1 MKRTSL
7 NKSWK
12 FHLGDL
18 GSAFE
23 TTYDTSSWEEV
34 SLPHDWSVA
43 YPKDRAYS
51 SGTGYVIGGIGWYK
65 KTFTLTEAD
74 SHMEHFL
81 QFDGV
86 YKNSQVWINGYYLG
100 KRPYGYISFSYKVTD
115 YLYYD
120 GRENVISVKVSHED
134 IADSRWFTG
143 SGIYRKVELVSY
155 DIAYPQE
162 NGIFFYADKVTS
174 EKADFVVEVQVTT
187 PAEALDGTLYALL
200 HAPDGTLSA
209 KAEVACH
216 LHHGAYSVLYLHGE
230 VESPSLWSPGSPS
243 LYDLSVQIKTAD
255 GLESIIY
262 SGKVGIRD
270 IRFDPDEGFF
280 LNGVHTL
287 LKGICV
293 HHDGGAL
300 GAAVTKNVWR
310 RRLEK
315 LKKMGANA
323 IRMSH
328 NPHMPELYDLCDE
341 MGFMVIDEAFDEW
354 EGFKN
359 KWHQGH
365 NVYPPKHQGYAED
378 FPQWYATDLTDLVCR
393 DRNHPSIIMW
403 SIGNEIDYPN
413 DPYNH
418 PSFATM
424 TGNND
429 ANKPSAEREYRP
441 GRPNMERLAVLSKEL
456 CSLVEICDPTR
467 PVSAAVAFPE
477 LSTTLGYIDPMDVVG
492 YNYKEQLYDEHHA
505 KFPDKSFLGSENGH
519 SYAAWKAV
527 LDRPFIS
534 GQFLWTGVDFLGE
547 CHGWPYHS
555 SSAGLLT
562 TAGFEKARYYE
573 RMSWW
578 SEAPVLSLVTARPDE
593 GPAWR
598 RQFHQSW
605 NYIPGEP
612 VEVRAYSNT
621 GLPTLSLNG
630 KPCNVSPVENGE
642 NGYYS
647 WIIPFEPGILEAVSE
662 KGTTASLET
671 TGAPAMLCAI
681 DAGSEDVCQVEVTV
695 CDIDGRRVP
704 NDATRI
710 YLSIEGDA
718 EFLGMDNGDV
728 CDITD
733 YREPMRHA
741 LDGRLMVYLR
751 KKADSVTIN
760 LTAIGLQGTSITL

>member
-1 MKRTSL
+1 MKQFNL
-7 NKSWK
+7 NDSWK

-18 GSAFE
+18 GSAFD
-23 TTYDTSSWEEV
+23 TTYDTSSWQEV
-34 SLPHDWSVA
+34 TLPHDWSVT
-43 YPKDRAYS
+43 YPKDRRYS
-51 SGTGYVIGGIGWYK
+51 SGTGYVIGGIAWYK
-65 KTFTLTEAD
+65 KHFTLTEVD
-74 SHMEHFL
+74 SHMVHFL
-81 QFDGV
+81 KFDGI

-100 KRPYGYISFSYKVTD
+100 KRPYGYISFSYNVTD
-115 YLYYD
+115 YLYFD
-120 GRENVISVKVSHED
+120 GRENVISVRVSHED

-143 SGIYRKVELVSY
+143 SGIYRKVELISY
-155 DIAYPQE
+155 DLAYPRE
-162 NGIFFYADKVTS
+162 NSIFFYSKNVTA
-174 EKADFVVEVQVTT
+174 EHADFVLEAHLTT
-187 PAEALDGTLYALL
+187 PSVETNGTLSALL
-200 HAPDGTLSA
+200 FAPDGTLA
-209 KAEVACH
+209 ARADTECR
-216 LHHGAYSVLYLHGE
+216 LHKGAFSILYLHGNLE
-230 VESPSLWSPGSPS
+230 APALWSPDTPS
-243 LYDLSVQIKTAD
+243 LYDLSVKVRQTD
-255 GLESIIY
+255 GAESEIY
-262 SGKVGIRD
+262 TGKVGFRD
-270 IRFDPDEGFF
+270 IRFDPDKGFF
-280 LNGVHTL
+280 LNGISTR
-287 LKGICV
+287 LKGVCV

-315 LKKMGANA
+315 LKKMGANS

-378 FPQWYATDLTDLVCR
+378 FPQWYAADLTDLVCR

-441 GRPNMERLAVLSKEL
+441 GRPNMERLTVLSKEL

-467 PVSAAVAFPE
+467 PVSAALAFPE
-477 LSTTLGYIDPMDVVG
+477 LSTTLGYIDPMEVVG

-505 KFPDKSFLGSENGH
+505 KYPNKTFLGSENGH
-519 SYAAWKAV
+519 SYSAWKAV
-527 LDRPFIS
+527 LDRPFIA

-562 TAGFEKARYYE
+562 TAGFEKARYFE

-578 SEAPVLSLVTARPDE
+578 SDSPVLALVTARPED

-598 RQFHQSW
+598 RQFHQNW

-612 VEVRAYSNT
+612 IEVRAYSNV
-621 GLPTLSLNG
+621 GLPSLLLNDNLCHI
-630 KPCNVSPVENGE
+630 PPSENGE

-647 WIIPFEPGILEAVSE
+647 WIIPFEPGVLSALSKNGI
-662 KGTTASLET
+662 TASLES
-671 TGAPAMLCAI
+671 TGAPALLRVS
-681 DAGSEDVCQVEVTV
+681 DAGSDEIFQIEVTV
-695 CDIDGRRVP
+695 CDASGKRVP
-704 NDATRI
+704 LDATRI
-710 YLSIEGDA
+710 HLSIAGDA
-718 EFLGMDNGDV
+718 EFLGMDNGDP
-728 CDITD
+728 CDVTD
-733 YREPMRHA
+733 YREAMRHA
-741 LDGRLMVYLR
+741 LDGQLMVYLR
-751 KKADSVTIN
+751 KKSDFIT
-760 LTAIGLQGTSITL
+760 LTFSAVGLQSTSITL